1 LFTPEVFTIYLTALA
16 AMTVF
21 VNDQVQDLKTQFT
34 LIALLSQ
41 LSLEA
46 QKGIAVAVNNSVVPK
61 KNWASFLLSEQD
73 KVTIIRASQ
82 GG

>member
-1 LFTPEVFTIYLTALA
+1 
-16 AMTVF
+16 MTVF

-41 LSLEA
+41 LSLDE
-46 QKGIAVAVNNSVVPK
+46 QKGIAVAVNNTVVPK
-61 KNWASFLLSEQD
+61 KNWNSHLLSEQD

>member
-1 LFTPEVFTIYLTALA
+1 
-16 AMTVF
+16 MTVF

-41 LSLEA
+41 LSLDE

-61 KNWASFLLSEQD
+61 KNWNSYLLSEQD

>member
-1 LFTPEVFTIYLTALA
+1 
-16 AMTVF
+16 MTVF

-41 LSLEA
+41 LSLDA
-46 QKGIAVAVNNSVVPK
+46 QKGIAVAVNNTVVPK
-61 KNWASFLLSEQD
+61 KNWTSYLLSEQD

>member
-1 LFTPEVFTIYLTALA
+1 
-16 AMTVF
+16 MTVF
-21 VNDQVQDLKTQFT
+21 VNDQAQDLKTQFT

-41 LSLEA
+41 LALDE

-61 KNWASFLLSEQD
+61 KNWNTHLLSEKD